1 MTYLFNLLNS
11 SSKKSRKKNNQA
23 YDNSYPKKSVNQ
35 NSFIYS
41 REQYSV
47 VKLNWGISAESHR
60 QFLNRYM
67 VQKNKDK
74 VIFKPETFGNV
85 THDEYNKIRKETRTG
100 WKKKISKHYKF
111 VLSPEK
117 QLSEK
122 ELKAYTFAFINKT
135 EEVFGTKFN
144 WQAAVHTDTEHNHVH
159 VLINGVDQAG
169 KKVHFPYKFVTETAR
184 KISNTILT
192 QMYGEREPELIKKAK
207 QRRIKAERW
216 TEYDVMILAKISK
229 SEDSSYAG
237 VINEQEGELGDRLRF
252 LSELGLAKY
261 DQGVYKIKKNL
272 EKELKALGRYNMYFD
287 AKKYVNSPNKDF
299 DLYQSKYG
307 QVKGI
312 VRKIYCM
319 NDEDVWT
326 NAIILETKEKAYYIP
341 LSKPVSEKMINK
353 EIIFTS
359 SLNSKGKLEPKIK
372 IVNGSEINTTK
383 TKNYQH
389 KYAADR
395 HHIETER

>member
-1 MTYLFNLLNS
+1 
-11 SSKKSRKKNNQA
+11 
-23 YDNSYPKKSVNQ
+23 
-35 NSFIYS
+35 
-41 REQYSV
+41 
-47 VKLNWGISAESHR
+47 
-60 QFLNRYM
+60 
-67 VQKNKDK
+67 
-74 VIFKPETFGNV
+74 
-85 THDEYNKIRKETRTG
+85 
-100 WKKKISKHYKF
+100 
-111 VLSPEK
+111 
-117 QLSEK
+117 
-122 ELKAYTFAFINKT
+122 
-135 EEVFGTKFN
+135 
-144 WQAAVHTDTEHNHVH
+144 
-159 VLINGVDQAG
+159 
-169 KKVHFPYKFVTETAR
+169 
-184 KISNTILT
+184 
-192 QMYGEREPELIKKAK
+192 
-207 QRRIKAERW
+207 
-216 TEYDVMILAKISK
+216 
-229 SEDSSYAG
+229 
-237 VINEQEGELGDRLRF
+237 
-252 LSELGLAKY
+252 
-261 DQGVYKIKKNL
+261 
-272 EKELKALGRYNMYFD
+272 MYFD